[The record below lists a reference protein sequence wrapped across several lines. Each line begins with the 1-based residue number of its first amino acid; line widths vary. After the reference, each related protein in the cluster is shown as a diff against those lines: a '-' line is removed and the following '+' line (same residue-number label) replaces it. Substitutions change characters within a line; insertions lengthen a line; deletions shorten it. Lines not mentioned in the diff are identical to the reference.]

1 MKGSEVAALKKKLAL
16 VLEALDKLVGADH
29 E

>member
-1 MKGSEVAALKKKLAL
+1 MKGREVAALKKKLTL
-16 VLEALDKLVGADH
+16 VLEALDKLGGADH